1 MSIIPI
7 TASTPACYGIC
18 CPQHGQC
25 ARYDALEGS
34 DPVLATIATCMDGAG
49 ERPLFVQL
57 QTEEASH
64 G

>member
-1 MSIIPI
+1 MSIVPI

-18 CPQHGQC
+18 CPKHSQC
-25 ARYDALEGS
+25 ARYEAVETTSMD
-34 DPVLATIATCMDGAG
+34 ATIATCQGGDG